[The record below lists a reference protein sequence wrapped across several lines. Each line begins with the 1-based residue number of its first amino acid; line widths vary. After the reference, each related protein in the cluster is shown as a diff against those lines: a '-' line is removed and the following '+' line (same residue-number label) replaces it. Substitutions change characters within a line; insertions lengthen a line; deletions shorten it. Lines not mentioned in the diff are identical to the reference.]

1 VIVKAKNMTNGAVG
15 QNSQKYFIET
25 NAPTISIFPTKKASN
40 QAITGTAEILDDV
53 DIDVSNVSLT
63 TNPAGQ
69 LGDRNCVQTDGKR
82 VDCSWTLS

>member
-1 VIVKAKNMTNGAVG
+1 VIVKAKNMINGAVG

-25 NAPTISIFPTKKASN
+25 NAPTISIFPSKKASN

-53 DIDVSNVSLT
+53 AINASNVSLT
-63 TNPAGQ
+63 TDPANQ
-69 LGDRNCVQTDGKR
+69 LSDRNCVQIDGKR